1 MNGKGDKPRP
11 YSVSMETFDDNF
23 ERIFGKRDTGKK
35 LLEKDDK
42 KDNADEEKGSSLQ
55 DDSL

>member
-23 ERIFGKRDTGKK
+23 ERIFGKRDTSPE
-35 LLEKDDK
+35 LQQEKDRA
-42 KDNADEEKGSSLQ
+42 DNQDETCGDAVQ